1 MVKKFLCG
9 LFASVVAFSSLAFVP
24 FEISASAEES
34 DDGPYYML
42 YDESEKL
49 SSDEYNN
56 LDELISE
63 TAELIGFNIA
73 VYIGGE
79 TRSNSETETFVKDTT
94 IDTFGYQADSV
105 FYYIDC
111 EGNSEAYDY
120 MYVLG
125 DAQLYYTDKDN
136 GADDAKGYDC
146 RIDFITHDNIKYLT
160 KGDEDLNGAI
170 TNFCNNLIFYKN
182 KGMVKGAWYY
192 DKVDGT
198 YHKAVVNSQDDSDI
212 DVSTNKPL
220 NIKHMLITLLIAVVA
235 AIIVGGVAYAIVV
248 EHYKFKSTP
257 SASIYA
263 PKDNIK
269 IMNQQDMFIRKYTT
283 KTKIERSSGGSSGGG
298 GGGGSHSG
306 GGSGGGCSR

>member
-9 LFASVVAFSSLAFVP
+9 LFASIIAISSFAFVP
-24 FEISASAEES
+24 SEISASAEES
-34 DDGPYYML
+34 DGGPYYYF
-42 YDESEKL
+42 YDEAEKL
-49 SSDEYNN
+49 SSDEFEN
-56 LDELISE
+56 LDNLISE
-63 TAELIGFNIA
+63 TSSLLGFNVA

-79 TRSNSETETFVKDTT
+79 TRSNSETETFVKDTA
-94 IDTFGYQADSV
+94 IDMFGYQSDTV

-136 GADDAKGYDC
+136 SADDAKGYDC

-170 TNFCNNLIFYKN
+170 TNFCNNLIFYKS
-182 KGMVKGAWYY
+182 KGMVEGAWYY

-198 YHKAVVNSQDDSDI
+198 YHKAVADSQDDSDI
-212 DVSTNKPL
+212 EVSTSKPL
-220 NIKHMLITLLIAVVA
+220 NVKYVLITLLIAVVA
-235 AIIVGGVAYAIVV
+235 AIIVGGIVYAIVV

-257 SASIYA
+257 SAAIYA
-263 PKDNIK
+263 SKDNTK
-269 IMNQQDMFIRKYTT
+269 IINQQDMFIRKYTT
-283 KTKIERSSGGSSGGG
+283 KTKIERSSGGGGG